1 MPNNLDE
8 DNMFP
13 DLPNVPSD
21 LPNIPGGGEAP
32 AQNFH
37 QRDDEIDFDDLS
49 RRFEE
54 LTKKK

>member
-1 MPNNLDE
+1 
-8 DNMFP
+8 MFP

-21 LPNIPGGGEAP
+21 LPNVSGGGGAP
-32 AQNFH
+32 AQNFQ